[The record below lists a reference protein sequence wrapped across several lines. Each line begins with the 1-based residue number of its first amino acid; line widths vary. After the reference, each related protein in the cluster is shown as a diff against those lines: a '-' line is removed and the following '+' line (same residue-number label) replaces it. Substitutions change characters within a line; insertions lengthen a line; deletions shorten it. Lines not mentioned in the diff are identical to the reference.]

1 MFEAY
6 RIGIRLTLLD
16 GATRG
21 LMGMSGMFLK
31 LHGEADQLNR
41 KMKELHSLSMRIAMS
56 GAVAGAG
63 GFGLGLIGRALKPG
77 EDYTHQLVKMNMMGM
92 DHLQIAQAT
101 AAAWRTTGQVIAS
114 NVNDNL
120 RTFIDLRN
128 VLGKGSHAVA
138 ALPVIARIQAVM
150 SASTDRNI
158 AGNSGTFGYNIAKA
172 ADIAGYAKNPAQ
184 FEHFA
189 NQMAR
194 VIIATQGRV
203 TPMAYLQALKYAR
216 QSRYS
221 LSDDFLFHYL
231 PTLIQENAGTS
242 GGGGGSRGVGP
253 MLAAMFRLTN
263 QGYINKKS
271 LPELAALGLV
281 NPMSALNTTTMGTTV
296 AAMKGY
302 QLAAANPLLWIQQYV
317 MPAIHK
323 LYGPHPSR
331 QQLSYIMGQL
341 FRGNQMATAAFTEF
355 AVKPFNFERDKRI
368 IQHTL
373 PIIAAYREAL
383 LHDPNLN
390 RQALAAQWGNFKT
403 ALSNGVVP
411 TLVHGLVIANKDLS
425 VLSLWLSRNQA
436 AAKGL
441 TYGLTG
447 LFGAM
452 AVGGTVRATTF
463 AFKGLTMM
471 MGAAGLTGAIGTL
484 GAAISPILRL
494 AAAGGTGYAIGSW
507 LNGEINKGVG
517 HLTHGH
523 EHTLGGW
530 LYDKTHP
537 VHQHFTV
544 QIDGEDVRHR
554 VLRDSPLIHNHGTGG
569 LNPLKQPLSP
579 SLNHA
584 PGL

>member
-1 MFEAY
+1 
-6 RIGIRLTLLD
+6 
-16 GATRG
+16 
-21 LMGMSGMFLK
+21 
-31 LHGEADQLNR
+31 
-41 KMKELHSLSMRIAMS
+41 
-56 GAVAGAG
+56 
-63 GFGLGLIGRALKPG
+63 
-77 EDYTHQLVKMNMMGM
+77 
-92 DHLQIAQAT
+92 
-101 AAAWRTTGQVIAS
+101 
-114 NVNDNL
+114 
-120 RTFIDLRN
+120 
-128 VLGKGSHAVA
+128 
-138 ALPVIARIQAVM
+138 
-150 SASTDRNI
+150 
-158 AGNSGTFGYNIAKA
+158 
-172 ADIAGYAKNPAQ
+172 
-184 FEHFA
+184 
-189 NQMAR
+189 
-194 VIIATQGRV
+194 
-203 TPMAYLQALKYAR
+203 
-216 QSRYS
+216 
-221 LSDDFLFHYL
+221 
-231 PTLIQENAGTS
+231 
-242 GGGGGSRGVGP
+242 
-253 MLAAMFRLTN
+253 
-263 QGYINKKS
+263 
-271 LPELAALGLV
+271 
-281 NPMSALNTTTMGTTV
+281 
-296 AAMKGY
+296 
-302 QLAAANPLLWIQQYV
+302 
-317 MPAIHK
+317 
-323 LYGPHPSR
+323 
-331 QQLSYIMGQL
+331 
-341 FRGNQMATAAFTEF
+341 MATAAFTEF